1 MREAAPAGSA
11 GMRGKA
17 RSTMEEPAGS
27 CATAAVRADPIS
39 DLDNCPVCA
48 ALESADRR
56 YVDHV
61 LLGRGQT
68 QAQAIADTLGFCA
81 LHAAHVSSGWS
92 SSASIARA
100 LDAAIRLTLEM
111 LEGRKAD
118 SDSTRDFLFE
128 SAHACPACTYSARMV
143 SSAAASAAAGP
154 WTRKRGASAT
164 ALCYPH
170 YRGAAY
176 CVDAAHLPVLA
187 KAELE
192 RVDSVKDH
200 MRSLDAAGEESPA
213 MRLIAGAPRPSPAV
227 ASRNTQSLR
236 ELMDSLSGTIEPPN
250 AREACPVCVAMIRDL
265 DRRVGAA
272 RGALRFRSD
281 GWMVL
286 PTCAEH
292 LRLFAL
298 LSGEEVA
305 QHAAEQSVVT
315 IARLLRSGIAAVE
328 RGRRRREAESK
339 SVWYKPKS
347 PSYLLGLEREVVTR
361 APPCP
366 VCNGLAAARER
377 AADAI
382 VERVRKRQSAAG
394 LEQGHGL
401 CMKHFAHVFL
411 FTSRGPAREA
421 LAAVQRD
428 KLSALRQDL
437 SRSLD
442 RRPREGVSPSGGAAE
457 AVKDAVH
464 RFSGWL

>member
-1 MREAAPAGSA
+1 MREAAPAGTA
-11 GMRGKA
+11 GVQAEA
-17 RSTMEEPAGS
+17 RPAMEKPAAS
-27 CATAAVRADPIS
+27 SATAAVRADPTS
-39 DLDNCPVCA
+39 DLDVCPVCA

-61 LLGRGQT
+61 LPDRRQT
-68 QAQAIADTLGFCA
+68 QAQAIADTLGFCT
-81 LHAAHVSSGWS
+81 LHAARISGDRGNSVSL
-92 SSASIARA
+92 ARV
-100 LDAAIRLTLEM
+100 LDAAIQLTLEM
-111 LEGRKAD
+111 LEGRKAE
-118 SDSTRDFLFE
+118 SDSTKDFLFE

-143 SSAAASAAAGP
+143 SRVVANAASP
-154 WTRKRGASAT
+154 WTRKRAASPP

-170 YRGAAY
+170 YRSAAY

-192 RVDSVKDH
+192 SVESVKSR
-200 MRSLDAAGEESPA
+200 MRSRGVTGEDSPA
-213 MRLIAGAPRPSPAV
+213 MRLIAGNPRLSLAA
-227 ASRNTQSLR
+227 ASGNAQSLR
-236 ELMDSLSGTIEPPN
+236 ELMDKWTGATEIPSE
-250 AREACPVCVAMIRDL
+250 RQACPVCVAMIRDL

-272 RGALRFRSD
+272 RRALRFRSD

-298 LSGEEVA
+298 LAGEEVA
-305 QHAAEQSVVT
+305 QRAAEQSVVT
-315 IARLLRSGIAAVE
+315 IARLLRNGIAAVE

-361 APPCP
+361 ASACP
-366 VCNGLAAARER
+366 VCSGLAAARER

-382 VERVRKRQSAAG
+382 VDRARKRPNAAE

-411 FTSRGPAREA
+411 FTSRGPARDA
-421 LAAVQRD
+421 LAAVQRA

-437 SRSLD
+437 FRPLD
-442 RRPREGVSPSGGAAE
+442 RSPLEGVSLPGGAAE
-457 AVKDAVH
+457 ALKDAVH